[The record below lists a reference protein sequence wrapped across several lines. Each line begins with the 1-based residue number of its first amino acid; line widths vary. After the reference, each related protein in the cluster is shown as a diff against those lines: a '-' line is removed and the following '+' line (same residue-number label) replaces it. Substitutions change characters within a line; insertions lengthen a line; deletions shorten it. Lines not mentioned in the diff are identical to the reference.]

1 MHKEKKYLKDG
12 KLWMWFGCCRA
23 EIPHWHEESLKWRTR
38 TSGVILC
45 LQPPLHPHITH
56 KPPLPVSQ
64 TRPQPQLE
72 TPAVMWRITSLFQTA
87 AGTFLSNCRAKMGF
101 MYRRHGNQGIISVKR
116 EKSDKFLTLRRKVT
130 VYSPQRRAGGWKK
143 IRAGNLVR
151 IKAWCSAVIS
161 PCYVTQERFHW
172 EPERSINEEWDKWA
186 VM

>member
-116 EKSDKFLTLRRKVT
+116 EKIWQVFDSEEKSDGLFTTEEGGGLKENKSRKSRQNKSMMLCCNFTLLCNTGT
-130 VYSPQRRAGGWKK
+130 VPLGTW
-143 IRAGNLVR
+143 
-151 IKAWCSAVIS
+151 
-161 PCYVTQERFHW
+161 TFH
-172 EPERSINEEWDKWA
+172 
-186 VM
+186 